1 MTVYTRVDVMPREG
15 TGEISLIFWPSGVS
29 ETSPYA
35 NYGQAITIPPHI
47 AGELSEKLKMALAP
61 EQPEVDPEKAMMDSL
76 DEIERRLWDI
86 ADWME
91 SRDDL
96 AQEALV
102 EAARELLQSASG
114 LYRMRPHFTLVGP
127 GGC

>member
-15 TGEISLIFWPSGVS
+15 TGEISLVFWPSGVS
-29 ETSPYA
+29 ETSIYA
-35 NYGQAITIPPHI
+35 NYGAAVTIPHKVARDLCDKLEETLDAEKPE
-47 AGELSEKLKMALAP
+47 ADPRQSKMNELDDIDA
-61 EQPEVDPEKAMMDSL
+61 
-76 DEIERRLWDI
+76 RLWDI

-91 SRDDL
+91 SNGDL

-114 LYRMRPHFTLVGP
+114 LYHMMPHFTLGP
-127 GGC
+127 RGC

>member
-1 MTVYTRVDVMPREG
+1 MTVFTRVDVMPQES
-15 TGEISLIFWPSGVS
+15 TGEIGLIFWPSGIS

-35 NYGQAITIPPHI
+35 NYGLTITIPPHI
-47 AGELSEKLKMALAP
+47 AGELSEKLKMALTP
-61 EQPEVDPEKAMMDSL
+61 EKLETDPEKAMMDSL

-96 AQEALV
+96 AQKFLV

-114 LYRMRPHFTLVGP
+114 MYRMRPHFTLVGP

>member
-1 MTVYTRVDVMPREG
+1 MTVFTRVDVMPQES
-15 TGEISLIFWPSGVS
+15 TGEIGLIFWPSGIS

-35 NYGQAITIPPHI
+35 NYGLTITIPPHI
-47 AGELSEKLKMALAP
+47 AGELSEKLKMALTP
-61 EQPEVDPEKAMMDSL
+61 EKLETDPEKAMMDSL

-91 SRDDL
+91 SRNDL
-96 AQEALV
+96 AQKFLV

-114 LYRMRPHFTLVGP
+114 MYRMRPHFTLVGP

>member
-1 MTVYTRVDVMPREG
+1 MTVFTRVDVMPQES
-15 TGEISLIFWPSGVS
+15 TGEISLVFWPSGII

-35 NYGQAITIPPHI
+35 NYGQAITIPRHV
-47 AGELSEKLKMALAP
+47 AGELSEELRMVLTTEK
-61 EQPEVDPEKAMMDSL
+61 PEVNPEKAMMDSL

-91 SRDDL
+91 ARNDL

>member
-1 MTVYTRVDVMPREG
+1 MTVFTRVDVMPQES
-15 TGEISLIFWPSGVS
+15 TGEIGLIFWPSGIS

-35 NYGQAITIPPHI
+35 NYGLTITIPPHI
-47 AGELSEKLKMALAP
+47 ARELSEKLKMALTP
-61 EQPEVDPEKAMMDSL
+61 EKLETDPEKAMMDSL

-96 AQEALV
+96 AQKFLV

-114 LYRMRPHFTLVGP
+114 MYRMRPHFTLVGP